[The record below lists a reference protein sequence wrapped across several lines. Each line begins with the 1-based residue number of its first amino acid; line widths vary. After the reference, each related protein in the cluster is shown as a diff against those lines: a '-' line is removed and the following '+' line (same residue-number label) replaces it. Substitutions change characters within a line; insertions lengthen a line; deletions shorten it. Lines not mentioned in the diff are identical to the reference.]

1 MLVRVTV
8 VGYRDHGDRR
18 RFEVKPFTT
27 DIQSVKDF
35 IGQLYAEG
43 GGDAPEDVVGGLK
56 LLTMQE
62 WTKKAYKRVIMICDA
77 PPHGLEYHDKKYRD
91 DYPEGSP
98 DGLKLEPLI
107 YDLKKKRI
115 HLSCMKLNKSVKP
128 MLKIIKEIHD
138 KC

>member
-27 DIQSVKDF
+27 DIRSVKDF
-35 IGQLYAEG
+35 IGCLYAEG

-56 LLTMQE
+56 LLLMQE

-77 PPHGLEYHDKKYRD
+77 PPHGL
-91 DYPEGSP
+91 
-98 DGLKLEPLI
+98 
-107 YDLKKKRI
+107 
-115 HLSCMKLNKSVKP
+115 
-128 MLKIIKEIHD
+128 
-138 KC
+138 